1 MAIGTDGDGSRELR
15 QHFLLLLIGAGVPLL
30 LLLLAVGLR
39 TYERTTLDIVSR
51 HLEAQQ
57 VRRNG
62 LEQLVTGVRT
72 HVSVMR
78 KFAETR
84 LQRRAGIPPYAGRID
99 WIGIT
104 EAPPADTGIVLSP
117 PGRLTPEAA
126 REAAAAEPIFALSHA
141 THAAHPHLRWSYFF
155 SASKRF
161 VAIFPWAPA
170 TDFVGK
176 DEPEKTFDGYF
187 DYDLYRLAEASA
199 NPKRRSYWTPVYLD
213 AGGAGLMV
221 THGSPVYD
229 GDTFLGIVG
238 TDVLLAHLSNY
249 LASFPATAGQ
259 VVLVDQADNVV
270 AAGGGLSPTATEPT
284 RAAALLGAAPTAP
297 TDGHFRKHGGL
308 LVSSVPIEGTPW
320 RMVMTIPASA
330 TTAAMAAEM
339 WPHAALLIGILTT
352 FAAFALL
359 FGRKFVRP
367 AVALAEYGAGR
378 DSAGGAPEQPDVPLA
393 WSGLRDRIRESYAEQ
408 ADHMRRMRAM
418 IDGVPLRAVYVDA
431 GYVYRDANR
440 EFLAFVGLTLEQ
452 LVGRRVGEVLGP
464 EVEQQYVDLTP
475 RIRGGETARWE
486 GWIDY
491 IAQGRRYLQVSILPY
506 AGGGDGSVGFLT
518 FTRDLTE
525 LKNAESEAA
534 SSVEALA
541 ASEALHRSIVVSALD
556 GIIVID
562 EQGITREFNPAAEAM
577 FGRRATEVVGRPICE
592 VIIPPSM
599 RSAHRDGMERYLST
613 GRARVIGRRIEVTAV
628 DERGVEMPVELT
640 VTEVSQNGRRLFTSH
655 IRDLRE
661 QKRLAQEIEEGRD
674 RLHQV
679 EKLTAMGSLL
689 ASVAHE
695 LNNPLAIVIAQAT
708 LLVDKAEDD
717 GTRKR
722 AERIRAAADR
732 CGRIVKSFL
741 AMARQKPPRR
751 EALDLADVVRSS
763 LEMIG
768 YGLRSAGIDV
778 EVAFAPDLPRIMA
791 DRDLMSQV
799 VSNIILNAQQA
810 LMERPLPR
818 RIEIDGRR
826 DGDRLVLRMADNGP
840 GVPAEIAARIFDP
853 YFTTKAAG
861 VGTGIGLS
869 ISRSIIEAH
878 GGELALEARPGGG
891 AAFEVRLPVAPGT
904 EAATAANGSGDGV
917 VALEV
922 LVVDDEIDVGE
933 SLGEII
939 ETLGHRVRV
948 VEGAAAALA
957 LVESGARIDVIFTDL
972 RMPGFDGVDLIDG
985 ITTLRPDL
993 AERVIIV
1000 TGDSVAGPMRLARL
1014 GRDDLVTLEKPFG
1027 TDEVRGAL
1035 ARVLKRP

>member
-1 MAIGTDGDGSRELR
+1 MTDGTSADGSRGLR
-15 QHFLLLLIGAGVPLL
+15 DHFLLLLVGAGVPLL
-30 LLLLAVGLR
+30 LLVLAVGLR

-78 KFAETR
+78 RLVETR
-84 LQRRAGIPPYAGRID
+84 LQRRGELPPWTGRVD
-99 WIGIT
+99 WIQSTT
-104 EAPPADTGIVLSP
+104 EPRADAGGVISP
-117 PGRLTPEAA
+117 PGRLTEALA
-126 REAAAAEPIFALSHA
+126 REVTAVEPIFALSHA
-141 THAAHPHLRWSYFF
+141 THAAHPHLRWSYYF
-155 SASKRF
+155 SQSRAF
-161 VAIFPWAPA
+161 VSIFPWGPA
-170 TDFVGK
+170 AQFVGTQ
-176 DEPEKTFDGYF
+176 EPEKTFDGYY
-187 DYDLYRLAEASA
+187 DYDVYRLGEAAA
-199 NPKRRSYWTPVYLD
+199 NPGRDAYWTPVYLD

-221 THGSPVYD
+221 THASPVWD

-238 TDVLLAHLSNY
+238 TDVLLGRLSDY
-249 LASFPATAGQ
+249 LAKFPSTAGR
-259 VVLVDQADNVV
+259 VVLIDQADNVV
-270 AAGGGLSPTATEPT
+270 AADRGLSSAATEPT
-284 RAAALLGAAPTAP
+284 KVAALLGTLPTAP
-297 TDGHFRKHGGL
+297 TGGHFRKVGGV

-320 RMVMTIPASA
+320 RMVMTISASA
-330 TTAAMAAEM
+330 AATAMAAEM
-339 WPHAALLIGILTT
+339 WPHAALLVGILAT
-352 FAAFALL
+352 FVGFAML

-378 DSAGGAPEQPDVPLA
+378 GHGEAGEPPPVPLA
-393 WSGLRDRIRESYAEQ
+393 WAGLRDRIRDGFEKEAGRIRQ
-408 ADHMRRMRAM
+408 MRAM

-431 GYVYRDANR
+431 DYVYRDANR
-440 EFLAFVGLTLEQ
+440 EFLAFVGLDLDG
-452 LVGRRVGEVLGP
+452 LVGRRVSDVLGP
-464 EVEQQYVDLTP
+464 EVERQYVDLTP
-475 RIRGGETARWE
+475 RIRAGETARWE

-491 IAQGRRYLQVSILPY
+491 VHHGMRYLQVSILPFAE
-506 AGGGDGSVGFLT
+506 AGGRGAGFLT

-525 LKNAESEAA
+525 LKNAETEAA
-534 SSVEALA
+534 ASIDALA
-541 ASEALHRSIVVSALD
+541 DSEALHRSIVVSALD

-562 EQGITREFNPAAEAM
+562 EAGITREFNPAAETM
-577 FGRRATEVVGRPICE
+577 FGRKAETAIGRPICD

-599 RSAHRDGMERYLST
+599 REAHRDGMTRYLAT
-613 GRARVIGRRIEVTAV
+613 GQARVVGKRIEVRAI
-628 DERGVEMPVELT
+628 DANGVEMPVELT

-661 QKRLAQEIEEGRD
+661 QKRLAGEIEEGRN

-695 LNNPLAIVIAQAT
+695 LNNPLAIVIAQTT
-708 LLVDKAEDD
+708 LLADKAQDD
-717 GTRKR
+717 DTRKR

-741 AMARQKPPRR
+741 AMARQKPPQR
-751 EALDLADVVRSS
+751 EALDIEGVVRSS

-778 EVAFAPDLPRIMA
+778 TTDFPPTLPAVLA

-799 VSNIILNAQQA
+799 ISNLILNAQQA

-818 RIEIDGRR
+818 RIEISARR
-826 DGDRLVLRMADNGP
+826 ADDRVHLRLADNGP

-878 GGELALEARPGGG
+878 GGELTLSDRPGGG
-891 AAFEVRLPVAPGT
+891 AVFEVRIPIAPVGERGQGVGGT
-904 EAATAANGSGDGV
+904 GAGV
-917 VALEV
+917 AALEV
-922 LVVDDEIDVGE
+922 LVVDDEVDVGE
-933 SLGEII
+933 SLGEIV
-939 ETLGHRVRV
+939 ETFGHRVRV

-957 LVESGARIDVIFTDL
+957 LVESGAKIDVIFTDL
-972 RMPGFDGVDLIDG
+972 RMPGFDGVDLVAG
-985 ITTLRPDL
+985 VATLRPDL
-993 AERVIIV
+993 AARVIIV

-1014 GRDDLVTLEKPFG
+1014 GRDDIVTLEKPFAP
-1027 TDEVRGAL
+1027 DDVRAAL
-1035 ARVLKRP
+1035 DRVLREG